1 MKKPTMETA
10 KKLANVYSFFIIC
23 CFCIFVVLIG
33 CYYFEYI
40 KDTKYIYILGS
51 ILITNLVVKISL
63 ILYVWKIKKFKMNYY
78 DYSLV
83 DLSKK

>member
-1 MKKPTMETA
+1 MKKQTMETA
-10 KKLANVYSFFIIC
+10 KKLSNVYSFFIIS
-23 CFCIFVVLIG
+23 CFCTFVFLIS

-40 KDTKYIYILGS
+40 KETKYIYILGS

-63 ILYVWKIKKFKMNYY
+63 VLYIWKHKKFKMNYY